1 MNQVRIIYYIG
12 IGKTFV
18 GNYGYREKTLPF
30 CKAGAVRTIILK
42 SFELSKVIL
51 GDIQIFKC

>member
-18 GNYGYREKTLPF
+18 GNYGYWEKTLPLF
-30 CKAGAVRTIILK
+30 KAGAVRTI
-42 SFELSKVIL
+42 S
-51 GDIQIFKC
+51 